1 MTMKQLLLFI
11 AVSIFTTTYAQTD
24 SIIVL
29 IKPSENRGKN
39 IMEAFAARASVREFS
54 PEELSIQDISDLLWA
69 ANGVN
74 RPDEGKRT
82 SPTAMNSQ
90 DIDIYVVMKQG
101 SYLYDAKNHRMILV
115 DSNDNR
121 ALVAGGQTNFSNA
134 PLFCVMVSDILRFKR
149 GEDSLKMT
157 WAAMDAAYVSQNID
171 LFCAGVGLKTRPR
184 VGMDIEKL
192 RVALK
197 LSSTQHPMINNPVSK

>member
-1 MTMKQLLLFI
+1 
-11 AVSIFTTTYAQTD
+11 
-24 SIIVL
+24 
-29 IKPSENRGKN
+29 
-39 IMEAFAARASVREFS
+39 
-54 PEELSIQDISDLLWA
+54 
-69 ANGVN
+69 
-74 RPDEGKRT
+74 
-82 SPTAMNSQ
+82 
-90 DIDIYVVMKQG
+90 
-101 SYLYDAKNHRMILV
+101 MILV

-134 PLFCVMVSDILRFKR
+134 RWFCVMVSDILRFKR